1 MTSAM
6 LPHFIALT
14 MFAGLMV
21 WAAISDFR
29 SHIIPN
35 QISLGAL
42 ALYPIYVMSAPE
54 PVGWI
59 GAAIMAAVFF
69 AVGFLMFALRAMGA
83 GDVKLMTVAVLWTGP
98 KGFGTF
104 ILVLAGAGL
113 ALAVITAFR
122 AVLAKR
128 RAAALAAPG
137 GEAIVAETPA
147 SVFARAR
154 GFLAEFRYIPLLKL
168 DTPYGVAIAAAA
180 LAAGVNHV
188 FTVLR

>member
-1 MTSAM
+1 MTSAL
-6 LPHFIALT
+6 LPHIIALT
-14 MFAGLMV
+14 MFAALMI

-42 ALYPIYVMSAPE
+42 ALYPVFVMSAPE

-69 AVGFLMFALRAMGA
+69 GVGFLMFALRAMGA
-83 GDVKLMTVAVLWTGP
+83 GDVKLITVAVLWTGP
-98 KGFGTF
+98 KGFGLF

-113 ALAVITAFR
+113 ALAVVTAFR

-128 RAAALAAPG
+128 RAAAPP
-137 GEAIVAETPA
+137 GEALAAETPA
-147 SVFARAR
+147 SAVARVR

-180 LAAGVNHV
+180 LTAAVNHA